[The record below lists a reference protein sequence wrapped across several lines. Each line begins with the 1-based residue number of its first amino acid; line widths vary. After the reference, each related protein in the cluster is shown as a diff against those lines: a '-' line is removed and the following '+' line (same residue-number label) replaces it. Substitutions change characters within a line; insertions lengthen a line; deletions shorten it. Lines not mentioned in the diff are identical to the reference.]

1 MASLLKGTRMDKVV
15 NSPVTRKYLGSDVSS
30 IYNTENAG
38 EMSSGHKIYKS
49 PNFRINADLVK

>member
-1 MASLLKGTRMDKVV
+1 MDKVV
-15 NSPVTRKYLGSDVSS
+15 NSPITRKYLGSDVSS